1 MSEMLDRN
9 GPGHFGS
16 SFALGFSEPNL
27 CEKFEVKHFRTN
39 PEPAMA
45 SSATS
50 ATSFELIEDQT
61 LTAEEVEMASQEAQE
76 IRTREAAVAAGLVL
90 DEPEAPP
97 SASATDVM
105 NDLSSALERL
115 RVAFSTPTSGL
126 GAPGPAEEEDKEMG
140 DADATERATP
150 PTKRLKGFV
159 AASQKT
165 TAPVNKPVSLVPVE
179 GRPGY
184 FKLVDLPDL
193 FPVLPASAATLLRD
207 VTVEEAVSLFHK
219 FVGKNLTEDLVIRIL
234 EAYVP
239 MKIQIRQE
247 EVWGSGPH
255 SSRGI
260 RRALAPST
268 DSMPATQTTNSCVSM
283 RHGVA
288 GGSQSMLGL
297 PGQGVC
303 PLPGTLG
310 YLRGG
315 RHHLQPGQADLD
327 PAAGWGKPG
336 CHWPRWYPGTGRPQP
351 GGRHGLGRAPPKTD
365 TAEEIAMADV
375 VPLNR
380 RVDIRQEILSME
392 ADDQALKVRE
402 RQKVK
407 VKVQRSL
414 QEAEAQSFQLYHPQV
429 DQAIRKKEE
438 LHKALREHREPTP
451 GGVLGQAGRKELVTN
466 EMLDNEMAIL
476 APLQEDMQGAP
487 ALRKVNLE
495 RFKAKLRTQDVS
507 AWPDDLRQALERGL
521 FCPLELDDPE
531 DIPNAGGSERLTP
544 APPLAGGDRPTA
556 GPGLGGG

>member
-1 MSEMLDRN
+1 MPFWLKLC
-9 GPGHFGS
+9 PGF
-16 SFALGFSEPNL
+16 FEPNL
-27 CEKFEVKHFRTN
+27 CEKFEFEHFRTN

-126 GAPGPAEEEDKEMG
+126 GAPGPAEEEDKDME
-140 DADATERATP
+140 DA
-150 PTKRLKGFV
+150 FV

-165 TAPVNKPVSLVPVE
+165 TAQVNKPVSLVPVE

-247 EVWGSGPH
+247 EVWASQFQRNKACIGTQRMHRLDAGH
-255 SSRGI
+255 SDYKFMCKACGTGWPE
-260 RRALAPST
+260 AAKQCWVCPGKEFVPFQAPS
-268 DSMPATQTTNSCVSM
+268 ATYEAD
-283 RHGVA
+283 GVTYNLLIVEGKPTWIQQRE
-288 GGSQSMLGL
+288 GGSLGAAG
-297 PGQGVC
+297 PG
-303 PLPGTLG
+303 GT
-310 YLRGG
+310 RA
-315 RHHLQPGQADLD
+315 QADRNLVD
-327 PAAGWGKPG
+327 
-336 CHWPRWYPGTGRPQP
+336 GTV
-351 GGRHGLGRAPPKTD
+351 LGIAPPKTD
-365 TAEEIAMADV
+365 TAEEITMADM

-392 ADDQALKVRE
+392 ADDEALKVRE
-402 RQKVK
+402 RQEVK

-414 QEAEAQSFQLYHPQV
+414 KEAEAQSFQLYHPQV
-429 DQAIRKKEE
+429 DQVIRKKEE
-438 LHKALREHREPTP
+438 LHKATGNRPRRSPRPGRVSWRLSRRHAGPAGPSCKISTWRGRALTPARHWLRRWAPSRRLRRRTSAPNTPTRH
-451 GGVLGQAGRKELVTN
+451 GCLLGSVGV
-466 EMLDNEMAIL
+466 
-476 APLQEDMQGAP
+476 
-487 ALRKVNLE
+487 
-495 RFKAKLRTQDVS
+495 
-507 AWPDDLRQALERGL
+507 RQALERGL

-531 DIPNAGGSERLTP
+531 DMP
-544 APPLAGGDRPTA
+544 GDILHQEAQRGAEPMEPGRDARPGDPSGRTSQCHSRT
-556 GPGLGGG
+556 